1 MSEKEQEYTLICKS
15 CRKAV
20 QVLDNLVI
28 SDFQGMTSLD
38 FTLPM
43 IRDAIKEHDQ
53 EHKE

>member
-15 CRKAV
+15 CRKN
-20 QVLDNLVI
+20 VLDNLVI

-53 EHKE
+53 EHKD